1 MIPSNICDRGINF
14 HQDESEEGLDS
25 SKQTGFFCGSPP
37 VRTNNPVVWDA
48 LFVEEN
54 LSFTSSPGDI
64 YDETGTPSRGE
75 RNSHSCGSSFV
86 AKLESRTEQFARG
99 DAQDCRLVVSAL
111 S

>member
-1 MIPSNICDRGINF
+1 MIPSNICDREINF

-25 SKQTGFFCGSPP
+25 SKQPGFFCSSPP

-48 LFVEEN
+48 FFVEEN
-54 LSFTSSPGDI
+54 LSFISSPDDI
-64 YDETGTPSRGE
+64 YDETRTPSRGE

-99 DAQDCRLVVSAL
+99 DPQDRRRVVSAL